1 MAAVAAALV
10 VGLVAGFVLASGGV
24 VSPPPENVAA
34 LAAEIPLQLQ
44 RAAVQLESYQAVF
57 DVTELNWARAVP
69 RRTFVAE
76 VSFRAPESF
85 RVQVRDTTDYPS
97 EVWPRNDES
106 LVTDGHSFRATGP
119 NPCPAAALPACPQP
133 VPVTR
138 EVIDRAPFDPRSSAP
153 TDIVVPMT
161 VLAASDRVD
170 VRSAGQVAGHDAVT
184 VQLLYQDA
192 GSLFQYLRFLGSWRP
207 FFPEDRVLLWLD
219 RTTWFP
225 LRYELYPA
233 AGSERELWAAQRG
246 LPPEPPDTPVFTAT
260 VRTFSTEAAPPSTFS
275 VPTGTPRAD
284 EGFADRPL
292 AEFAASGA
300 VRPAVTGGLSL
311 WRYGSFPMSP
321 SRPFLETVA
330 AYARGLSWLTVTRV
344 QEWRQPSPFGVG
356 PFAELVTLARGV
368 GYYEPASQDEP
379 RRVALHTAAGEFLV
393 LPSELP
399 AGYEPASGQT
409 FRGHGARGVAIAFRR
424 PAAELDGVGLL
435 LYQALGQAM
444 PPPTRGDE
452 QSVQIRGTTARWSPG
467 AHELEWMEHGTYV
480 SLSGPSFG
488 LTELVRVADSL
499 VQGRVGP

>member
-1 MAAVAAALV
+1 MRCEAVQEAVSEAMDHGRGLSEYQREHVRSCSACGQYQDRAWRLRELVRLELAPSVPDLVPSIMERVRDEAATRPPVRRILPRRPRSRQGSRSWVAAVAAALV

-106 LVTDGHSFRATGP
+106 LVTDGDSFRATGP

-192 GSLFQYLRFLGSWRP
+192 GSLFQYLRFLGSWPP
-207 FFPEDRVLLWLD
+207 FFPEHRVLLWLD
-219 RTTWFP
+219 RTTW
-225 LRYELYPA
+225 
-233 AGSERELWAAQRG
+233 
-246 LPPEPPDTPVFTAT
+246 
-260 VRTFSTEAAPPSTFS
+260 
-275 VPTGTPRAD
+275 
-284 EGFADRPL
+284 
-292 AEFAASGA
+292 
-300 VRPAVTGGLSL
+300 
-311 WRYGSFPMSP
+311 
-321 SRPFLETVA
+321 
-330 AYARGLSWLTVTRV
+330 
-344 QEWRQPSPFGVG
+344 
-356 PFAELVTLARGV
+356 
-368 GYYEPASQDEP
+368 
-379 RRVALHTAAGEFLV
+379 
-393 LPSELP
+393 
-399 AGYEPASGQT
+399 
-409 FRGHGARGVAIAFRR
+409 
-424 PAAELDGVGLL
+424 
-435 LYQALGQAM
+435 
-444 PPPTRGDE
+444 
-452 QSVQIRGTTARWSPG
+452 
-467 AHELEWMEHGTYV
+467 
-480 SLSGPSFG
+480 
-488 LTELVRVADSL
+488 
-499 VQGRVGP
+499 